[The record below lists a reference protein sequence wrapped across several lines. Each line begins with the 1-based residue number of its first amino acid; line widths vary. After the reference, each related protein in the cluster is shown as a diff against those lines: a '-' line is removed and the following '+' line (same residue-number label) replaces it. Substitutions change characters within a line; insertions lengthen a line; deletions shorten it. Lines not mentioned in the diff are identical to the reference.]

1 MKNFRLILF
10 GAIAIALVASV
21 SCKDKLDNT
30 TYFTTSTLTLAERLE
45 LSPDTFSAYIEVLKK
60 TGYFNAFK
68 SYGSYTCFAP
78 TNEAILKYIKAK
90 WGVSSVSELNSQEQ
104 IDALKLIVKFHTM
117 PTRKLTTAFKEGRLA
132 DTTFTGDFLTTTFA
146 AGGGIQNVMVNKT
159 AKILTPAD
167 IIVDNGV
174 IQVLNQVMEPF
185 VDPVPVVME
194 KTGKFNIF
202 VEALKKTGYYTTFST
217 IYSSGKSR
225 AYYTVIA
232 ESDSVYKL
240 SNINSFADLANR
252 LSPGQVD
259 YTNISNPLNRFIAYH
274 ATTSFLYSSDLPSD
288 GFVSTILANNAIKVL
303 KSGNFLK
310 INETETGENDTWL
323 SLIIPQSNYPTRNG
337 VFHTVNKYMDIFI
350 PRAKYIIFDVVSD
363 QPEVQSKAIA
373 KLLTVPSGTYQYISW
388 YPETNMYRWNSASSN
403 TNLNY
408 DIFDVGSFVW
418 MEFITPVIPK
428 GKYEFLCCANG
439 GNNARGIF
447 QIYWDGEPIGSTWDV
462 RTKGTS
468 VSGWPDDSAAMEAA
482 GWRHGLKRILNAAGA
497 SQYDN
502 TGQMRK
508 VITRELLCPVQQK
521 HVIRLETVKS
531 GGVPLDYFEFI
542 PVN

>member
-217 IYSSGKSR
+217 IYSSGIKRNTKQESR
-225 AYYTVIA
+225 
-232 ESDSVYKL
+232 
-240 SNINSFADLANR
+240 R
-252 LSPGQVD
+252 
-259 YTNISNPLNRFIAYH
+259 
-274 ATTSFLYSSDLPSD
+274 
-288 GFVSTILANNAIKVL
+288 
-303 KSGNFLK
+303 
-310 INETETGENDTWL
+310 
-323 SLIIPQSNYPTRNG
+323 
-337 VFHTVNKYMDIFI
+337 
-350 PRAKYIIFDVVSD
+350 
-363 QPEVQSKAIA
+363 
-373 KLLTVPSGTYQYISW
+373 
-388 YPETNMYRWNSASSN
+388 
-403 TNLNY
+403 
-408 DIFDVGSFVW
+408 
-418 MEFITPVIPK
+418 
-428 GKYEFLCCANG
+428 
-439 GNNARGIF
+439 
-447 QIYWDGEPIGSTWDV
+447 
-462 RTKGTS
+462 
-468 VSGWPDDSAAMEAA
+468 
-482 GWRHGLKRILNAAGA
+482 
-497 SQYDN
+497 
-502 TGQMRK
+502 
-508 VITRELLCPVQQK
+508 
-521 HVIRLETVKS
+521 
-531 GGVPLDYFEFI
+531 
-542 PVN
+542 